1 MIEDFKKIYDNRHT
15 YMQEWKEKNP
25 DWKVMGYMCSYM
37 PEEILYAANVLPVRM
52 LGGHEPQNVTE
63 PHILGM
69 FCPFCR
75 DVLAQGLLGKYDY
88 CDAIGI
94 THTCK
99 HLNQAFE
106 SLVLH
111 KGVENFFIPMPN
123 KLQCKQALPYYSGI
137 LGLFKKQIEEW
148 TGNTITDDDL
158 KRGIEIVDEN
168 RRLMREVYE
177 TRKVEDPPISGVD
190 SMLMVCASQMY
201 DKVEVN
207 KIIADVLKNELPG
220 RKAMDDP
227 GIRLMILGSE
237 NDDVKFLTM
246 VEDVGASIVIDDHCT
261 GSRYFWNTTE
271 PGDDLMSVIA
281 DRYLKRPPCPIK
293 DMPRRS
299 RIPHIQGLAREWDVA
314 GVIIIQQKFCD
325 PHELDKVAVNKAL
338 GEAGFST
345 LYLEFD
351 VTVPIGPFRIRV
363 EAFLETLGSEDLF

>member
-25 DWKVMGYMCSYM
+25 DWKVLGYMCSYM
-37 PEEILYAANVLPVRM
+37 PEEIMYAANVLPVRM
-52 LGGHEPQNVTE
+52 LGAHEPQNVTE
-63 PHILGM
+63 PHIMGM

-99 HLNQAFE
+99 HLNQAYE

-111 KGVENFFIPMPN
+111 KGVEHFFIPMPN
-123 KLQCKQALPYYSGI
+123 KLQCKQALPYYSGM
-137 LGLFKKQIEEW
+137 LGLFKKQMEEW

-177 TRKVEDPPISGVD
+177 TRKAEDPPISGVD
-190 SMLMVCASQMY
+190 AMLMVCASQMY

-207 KIIADVLKNELPG
+207 KIIADVLKNDLPG
-220 RKAMDDP
+220 RQAKEDP

-237 NDDVKFLTM
+237 DDDVKFLTM

-271 PGDDLMSVIA
+271 PGDNLLDVIA
-281 DRYLKRPPCPIK
+281 DRYLKRPACPIK
-293 DMPRRS
+293 DMPHRTRV
-299 RIPHIQGLAREWDVA
+299 PHINGLAREWDVA
-314 GVIIIQQKFCD
+314 GVIVIQQKFCD
-325 PHELDKVAVNKAL
+325 PHELDKVAVVKGL
-338 GEAGFST
+338 EDAGFPT